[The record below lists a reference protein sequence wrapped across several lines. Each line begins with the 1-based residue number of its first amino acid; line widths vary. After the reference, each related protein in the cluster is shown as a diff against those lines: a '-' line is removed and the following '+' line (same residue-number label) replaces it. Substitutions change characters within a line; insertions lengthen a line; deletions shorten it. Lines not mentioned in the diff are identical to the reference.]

1 MNTLIT
7 ISQLNKYVASKF
19 KEDKKLR
26 GMLICGEISN
36 FTNHQ
41 KTGHLYFTL
50 KDKECSVRAVMF
62 SSMASRLNFE
72 PCAGMKVIVSANVQ
86 VFERDGI
93 YQLYVNDMQP
103 DGIGALYIAFEQMK
117 KKLTEE
123 GLFDEEFKK
132 PLPDFP
138 ENVGIVTS
146 PDAAALQDML
156 NVISRRYPIVNI
168 RVYPCLVQGDM
179 APDSICSALSAA
191 DNSDNDV
198 IIIGRGGGSF
208 EDLMAF
214 NAEDVARCIFKCK
227 TPVISAV
234 GHETDTTIADY
245 AADLRA
251 PTPSAAAE
259 LAVPELSTLI
269 AYLYSFENKLNN
281 ILKNKIVSLEQKL
294 EYSEKR
300 LNMLLPS
307 KKAEVYNKILNE
319 KQALLEKVYKN
330 RIYVCQGRLSERFA
344 ALDNLSPLKIMNR
357 GYSLVYNDKGL
368 VRSIRSV
375 DAGQKIKIKLCD
387 GEFTA
392 VAEEITEDSNEI

>member
-1 MNTLIT
+1 MSALIT
-7 ISQLNKYVASKF
+7 VSQLNRYVAARF
-19 KEDKKLR
+19 KEDKNLR
-26 GMLICGEISN
+26 GVLVCGEISN

-50 KDKECSVRAVMF
+50 KDKECSVKAVMF
-62 SSMASRLNFE
+62 SSMASRLRFV
-72 PCAGMKVIVSANVQ
+72 PCTGMKVIISANVQ

-103 DGIGALYIAFEQMK
+103 DGIGAMYVAFEQLK
-117 KKLTEE
+117 NKLAEE
-123 GLFDEEFKK
+123 GLFDEAFKK
-132 PLPDFP
+132 TLPAFP
-138 ENVGIVTS
+138 ENIGIVTS

-156 NVISRRYPIVNI
+156 NIISRRYPIVNVH
-168 RVYPCLVQGDM
+168 VYPCLVQGET
-179 APDSICSALSAA
+179 APQSICCALDRA
-191 DNSDNDV
+191 DNGGNDV
-198 IIIGRGGGSF
+198 IIVGRGGGSF

-214 NAEDVARCIFKCK
+214 NAEDVARSIFKCN

-269 AYLYSFENKLNN
+269 AYLNSFDAKLTDL
-281 ILKNKIVSLEQKL
+281 LKNKISFLSRKL
-294 EYSEKR
+294 EFSEKR

-307 KKAEVYNKILNE
+307 KKAENYLKILNE
-319 KQALLEKVYKN
+319 KQVLLENVYKN
-330 RIYVCQGRLSERFA
+330 RISLCNSKLSERFA

-357 GYSLVYNDKGL
+357 GYSLVYNDNGL
-368 VRSIRSV
+368 IRSIRSIDV
-375 DAGQKIKIKLCD
+375 GQSVKIKLYD

-392 VAEEITEDSNEI
+392 VAEKVVEDNNEV